1 MSAVATYNFE
11 IPQGATWI
19 QVINW
24 KTGTPPAFVN
34 TAGFSAKCQ
43 FRSSH
48 ASSTIVM
55 ELSTANTRISMT
67 NAGVITL
74 SLTAALTAGIPAT
87 RYVYD
92 LEMISA
98 GGVVTRLLEGHVTVT
113 PEVTR

>member
-11 IPQGATWI
+11 IPQGATWT

-24 KTGTPPAFVN
+24 KTGSPPAFVN
-34 TAGFSAKCQ
+34 TTSFTARCQ

-48 ASSTIVM
+48 ASSTVVM
-55 ELSTANTRISMT
+55 ELSTANTRITMT

-74 SLTAALTAGIPAT
+74 SLTATLTAGIPAT

-92 LEMISA
+92 LEMISS